1 MYTIIIMNSYKR
13 VPFRLSK
20 RFKIIS
26 YLIEKEEIMA
36 KTQIVNPSFWAKKQ
50 ENNGIYEW
58 LPLKQHLLD
67 VTEVSLM
74 LWHHWLSNGQRELV
88 INSLDSP
95 TEAIAVKLITFLGAT
110 HDLAKATPVFQAKP
124 GFNNSPDLDQELI
137 ERLRLEGFDD
147 LGSKINPS
155 SNRSHHA
162 LAGQALLTHYGVRDD
177 IASIIGGHHGKPVD
191 DKKQLKDDFSGYKSN
206 YYQVDDADNPIYQ
219 KWDQA
224 QKELFKWALKQADFD
239 EVEELPKI
247 NQTGQ
252 VLLEGLL
259 IMADWIASNERYFPL
274 FELDQHE
281 SPDQKQRLINGWKQW
296 QPTRNW
302 TPDPINDV
310 EATFEDRFGFGP
322 RDIQTTLAQTLEQVW
337 EPGIIILEA
346 PMGGGKT
353 EAALFAAEQ
362 LATKTGRSG
371 IFFGLP
377 TQATSNGIFDR
388 IKAWSDKMAQI
399 SGESKSIQLVHGKS
413 ALNDN
418 FKSIVRNINID
429 AGNQEAIVVNEWFSG
444 RKTSTLDDFVV
455 GTIDQLLMTALKQK
469 HLALRHLGISKKVV
483 ILDEIHAYD
492 AYMSQYLSKALYW
505 LGAYQV
511 PVIILSATLPTTTR
525 VKLMEAYM
533 RGSGLKWND
542 VLKPNQWE
550 TNEAYPLITYNDGN
564 QVLQNMNF
572 KHAIEKQF
580 KVKKI
585 KETQLLELVQAL
597 IHQENV
603 LGIIFNTVKRAQTFA
618 KLCSKQFGEDKV
630 QLLHSNFIATERI
643 KKEKEL
649 LNTIGKNAQRP
660 KGQIIIGT
668 QVIEQSL
675 DIDLDVMISDLAPMD
690 LLLQRMGRLHRHD
703 DSFRPASCQEP
714 VLYVLGTSE
723 TLEFESGST
732 AVYGDFLL
740 TRTQYYLPE
749 IITLPTDISKLVQKV
764 YRQDELVL
772 TGELQSRYYKAKLD
786 HENSILQ
793 QKSKAASYQIAKP
806 NFSKRA
812 SLIGWLQ
819 YQARIN
825 SEEEGRAQVRD
836 IEPSIEVIALKQ
848 NEGGYAF
855 YGEEENIADRIISS
869 QVSKEVA
876 KQTLRLPRALATQ
889 WKFDQTL
896 AELES
901 YNRSKLSKWQELPW
915 LKGTLGILFDE
926 NNQFKLNGYIL
937 TYDEQLGLLSEEEGE
952 NESF

>member
-1 MYTIIIMNSYKR
+1 MEKIQII
-13 VPFRLSK
+13 
-20 RFKIIS
+20 
-26 YLIEKEEIMA
+26 
-36 KTQIVNPSFWAKKQ
+36 NPTFWAKKQ
-50 ENNGIYEW
+50 ENNGIYKW

-67 VTEVSLM
+67 VTDVSVM
-74 LWHHWLSNGQRELV
+74 LWHHWLSSGQRELV
-88 INSLDSP
+88 ISSLDSP
-95 TEAIAVKLITFLGAT
+95 TEEMAVKLVRFLGAT

-124 GFNNSPDLDQELI
+124 GYNNSPDLDQELI

-147 LGSKINPS
+147 LSYKINSS

-162 LAGQALLTHYGVRDD
+162 LAGQALLTYYGVKDD
-177 IASIIGGHHGKPVD
+177 IASIIGGHHGKPID
-191 DKKQLKDDFSGYKSN
+191 DKKTMKDDFSGYKSN

-219 KWDQA
+219 KWNHA
-224 QKELFKWALKQADFD
+224 QRELFEWALKQADLD
-239 EVEELPKI
+239 TVEELPKV

-252 VLLEGLL
+252 VLLEGIL

-281 SPDQKQRLINGWKQW
+281 APDQQQRLINGWKQW
-296 QPTRNW
+296 QPTNNW
-302 TPDPINDV
+302 TPDPINDFKG
-310 EATFEDRFGFGP
+310 TFEDRFGFGP
-322 RDIQTTLAQTLEQVW
+322 RDLQTTLAETIEQTW

-377 TQATSNGIFDR
+377 TQATSDGIFDR
-388 IKAWSDKMAQI
+388 IKEWSDKIGQF

-413 ALNDN
+413 ALNNN
-418 FKSIVRNINID
+418 FKSIARNINID
-429 AGNQEAIVVNEWFSG
+429 GGYQEGVVVNEWFSG

-455 GTIDQLLMTALKQK
+455 GTIDQFLMTALKQK
-469 HLALRHLGISKKVV
+469 HLALRHLGFSKKVV
-483 ILDEIHAYD
+483 ILDEVHAYD
-492 AYMSQYLSKALYW
+492 AYMGQYLSKALYW

-533 RGSGLKWND
+533 RGTGLKWNE
-542 VLKPNQWE
+542 VLKLNHWE
-550 TNEAYPLITYNDGN
+550 TNDAYPLITYNDGN
-564 QVLQNMNF
+564 RILQNMNF
-572 KHAIEKQF
+572 QPAIEKQF

-585 KETQLLELVQAL
+585 KEGQLLDLASDL
-597 IHQENV
+597 IHNDNV
-603 LGIIFNTVKRAQTFA
+603 FGVILNTVNRAQEFA
-618 KLCSKQFGEDKV
+618 KLCSKQFGEEKV
-630 QLLHSNFIATERI
+630 QLLHSNFIATDRI

-649 LNTIGKNAQRP
+649 LNTVGKNAQRP

-675 DIDLDVMISDLAPMD
+675 DIDLDAVISDLAPMD

-703 DSFRPASCQEP
+703 GTVRPESSQEP

-723 TLEFESGST
+723 TLEFELGST

-740 TRTQYYLPE
+740 IRTQYYLPE
-749 IITLPTDISKLVQKV
+749 VMTLPTDISKLVQKV
-764 YRQDELVL
+764 YGEDELVL
-772 TGELQSRYYKAKLD
+772 TEELQLSYHKAKLE
-786 HENSILQ
+786 HENNILQ

-819 YQARIN
+819 YQAKIN
-825 SEEEGRAQVRD
+825 SEEEGSAQVRD
-836 IEPSIEVIALKQ
+836 TEPSIEIIALKQ
-848 NEGGYAF
+848 IDGGYTLF
-855 YGEEENIADRIISS
+855 GEKDNYASQLANTSICKEIS
-869 QVSKEVA
+869 
-876 KQTLRLPRALATQ
+876 KQTLRLPRRLSS
-889 WKFDQTL
+889 WREFDQTIV
-896 AELES
+896 ELEQ
-901 YNRSKLSKWQELPW
+901 YNREKLSRWQELPW

-926 NNQFKLNGYIL
+926 NNQFRLNGYIL
-937 TYDEQLGLLSEEEGE
+937 TYDEQLGLLSKEEGE